1 MAETLSPAEVFSPGE
16 FLSDELEARGWS
28 QQEFAEIIGRPPNL
42 VSQIINGKRTI
53 TPGTA
58 KELAAALGTTPMFWL
73 NLEAAYRLHQTDEA
87 PNRIAVQARLRTRF
101 PVRDMIQRGWIEE
114 AEDPEVLEHRVL
126 SFFEVSSAEEKPT
139 FAFAA
144 RKGLAGSLDV
154 GDSPQQLA
162 WLFRVK
168 QCAETMQVG
177 KYSESALRGRLE
189 EIEALMG
196 EPEEARRVPRILEEC
211 GVRFL
216 VVEPLPGSKID
227 GACFWLDPW
236 RPVVALTLRLD
247 RIDNFWFVLRH
258 ELEHVLRQD
267 AAVDTNVRPGAQ
279 NLSEREQA
287 ADEAAASFGVKEEEL
302 EHFILRVQPLFSERK
317 VVAFA
322 RRHGVHPGVVVGR
335 LQYRLDRYD
344 LLRKHLVSVREFVAS
359 AAMTDGYG
367 QFCPV

>member
-1 MAETLSPAEVFSPGE
+1 MAEKLSPAEVFSPGE
-16 FLSDELEARGWS
+16 FLSDELEVRGWS

-42 VSQIINGKRTI
+42 VSQIINGKRAI

-58 KELAAALGTTPMFWL
+58 KELAAALGTSPMFWL
-73 NLEAAYRLHQTDEA
+73 NLEAAYRLHQAEDA
-87 PNRIAVQARLRTRF
+87 PGRIAVQARLRGKF
-101 PVRDMIQRGWIEE
+101 PVRDMIQRGWIEG
-114 AEDPEVLEHRVL
+114 AEDPEILEHQVL
-126 SFFEVSSAEEKPT
+126 SYFGIRSADETPT

-144 RKGLAGSLDV
+144 RKGLVGSLDV

-168 QCAETMQVG
+168 QCAEAMQVG
-177 KYSESALRGRLE
+177 KYSESLLRSRLD
-189 EIEALMG
+189 EIEALMS
-196 EPEEARRVPRILEEC
+196 EPEETRRVPAILEAC

-236 RPVVALTLRLD
+236 RPVVALTLRFD

-267 AAVDTNVRPGAQ
+267 AVIDLDVRPDVHA
-279 NLSEREQA
+279 LTEQEEA
-287 ADEAAASFGVKEEEL
+287 ANSAAASFGVKEEDL
-302 EHFILRVQPLFSERK
+302 EHFILRVEPLFSERK
-317 VVAFA
+317 VLGFA
-322 RRHGVHPGVVVGR
+322 QRHGVHPGIVVGR
-335 LQYRLDRYD
+335 LQYRLERYNW
-344 LLRKHLVSVREFVAS
+344 LRKHLVGIREFVTS

-367 QFCPV
+367 HFCPI

>member
-1 MAETLSPAEVFSPGE
+1 MAEKLSPAEVFPPGE

-42 VSQIINGKRTI
+42 VSQIINGKRAI

-73 NLEAAYRLHQTDEA
+73 NLEAAYRLHQTQDA
-87 PNRIAVQARLRTRF
+87 PERISVQARLRSRF
-101 PVRDMIQRGWIEE
+101 PVRDMIHRGWIED

-126 SFFEVSSAEEKPT
+126 SFFGVSSAEEEPS

-144 RKGLAGSLDV
+144 RKGLGGSLDPR
-154 GDSPQQLA
+154 DSPQQLA

-168 QCAETMQVG
+168 QCAEAMQVG
-177 KYSESALRGRLE
+177 KYSESALRSRLE
-189 EIEALMG
+189 EIEALMV
-196 EPEEARRVPRILEEC
+196 EPEEARRVPAILEEC
-211 GVRFL
+211 GVRFI
-216 VVEPLPGSKID
+216 VVEPLPASKID

-236 RPVVALTLRLD
+236 RPVVALTLRFD

-267 AAVDTNVRPGAQ
+267 AAIDSDVNPAKHDLT
-279 NLSEREQA
+279 EQEEA
-287 ADEAAASFGVKEEEL
+287 ANAAAASFGVKEEDL

-322 RRHGVHPGVVVGR
+322 RRHGVHPGIVVGR
-335 LQYRLDRYD
+335 LQYRLDRYNW
-344 LLRKHLVSVREFVAS
+344 LRKHLVSVREFVAS
-359 AAMTDGYG
+359 AALTDGYG
-367 QFCPV
+367 HFCPV